1 MDQINIAEETS
12 KPISFLKPGD
22 ELIKTRWKRRFSPY
36 KLALFSV
43 DLISCILTFGFY
55 SGISGWSI
63 FPDDKLS
70 QLLILVIFSLV
81 LISFFPTY
89 HLYNYHRIFSPK
101 NHLQNIAKSF
111 GWGSM
116 SIGVIIFL
124 YMFPD
129 LLMGGSIIAMI
140 FLGAIVLMLLSRF
153 LGDQLLNIAKSV
165 GIGFLAIGMI
175 EMANL
180 GEKLIYAE
188 QWWAIIIGLPLAAG
202 AVLVSRHFLVSVVF
216 NRWLRRNFR
225 KQIAVVGSDEEAI
238 RITNQIIDS
247 NAPFWVTGFVSG
259 QEVRHLDVSV
269 PKDRLGE
276 LKDLPVIVE
285 REKISEIIVTN
296 ESIDKRVLIS
306 LLDYCTS
313 EGLTVWFPPKLMPI
327 IDIKFYIDSFCGI
340 PTIRLCSQKNTWVF
354 NKIKHGLDA
363 IITLAGFLLL
373 LPVFLLIGFAIKFNS
388 RGPVFYRATALGR
401 HGKEFTMYKFR
412 SMKVNQ
418 NNEIHKDYVTKLIKG
433 EIRKE
438 DQKDGTLKITD
449 DPRVTSVGR
458 FLRKLSLDELPQLI
472 NVLKG
477 DMSLVGPRPC
487 LPYEYEIYKD
497 WHKIRLSIRPG
508 ITCLW
513 QVAGRSD
520 VAFEDMVLLDL
531 YYVYN
536 RNLLMDMNILYETVF
551 SVLGRRGAC

>member
-1 MDQINIAEETS
+1 MDQTNIAEETS

-43 DLISCILTFGFY
+43 DLISCILTFGIY

-89 HLYNYHRIFSPK
+89 YLYNYHRIFSPK

-129 LLMGGSIIAMI
+129 LLMGGSIIAII
-140 FLGAIVLMLLSRF
+140 FLGAIGLMLLSRF

-180 GEKLIYAE
+180 GEKLIFAE
-188 QWWAIIIGLPLAAG
+188 QWWAIIIGIPLAAG

-225 KQIAVVGSDEEAI
+225 KQIAFVGSDEEAI
-238 RITNQIIDS
+238 RITNQIIDR

-269 PKDRLGE
+269 PKGRLGE

-340 PTIRLCSQKNTWVF
+340 PMIRLCSQKNTWVF

-388 RGPVFYRATALGR
+388 RGPVF
-401 HGKEFTMYKFR
+401 
-412 SMKVNQ
+412 
-418 NNEIHKDYVTKLIKG
+418 
-433 EIRKE
+433 
-438 DQKDGTLKITD
+438 
-449 DPRVTSVGR
+449 
-458 FLRKLSLDELPQLI
+458 
-472 NVLKG
+472 
-477 DMSLVGPRPC
+477 
-487 LPYEYEIYKD
+487 
-497 WHKIRLSIRPG
+497 
-508 ITCLW
+508 
-513 QVAGRSD
+513 
-520 VAFEDMVLLDL
+520 
-531 YYVYN
+531 
-536 RNLLMDMNILYETVF
+536 
-551 SVLGRRGAC
+551 